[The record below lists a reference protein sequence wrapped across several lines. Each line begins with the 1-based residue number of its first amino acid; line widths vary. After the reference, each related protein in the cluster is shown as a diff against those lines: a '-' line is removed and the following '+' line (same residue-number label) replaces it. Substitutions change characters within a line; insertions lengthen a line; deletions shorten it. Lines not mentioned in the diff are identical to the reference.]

1 VSRFDEVS
9 FVYPDHEAPIL
20 SGVDL
25 AIPEGELCLVIGRTG
40 SGKSTLLHAVNGLV
54 PRFTGGTL
62 RGRVR
67 VDGRD
72 TSLLPPRELADVV
85 GVVGQN
91 PAAGFV
97 TDLVEDELAYVME
110 NLGVAP
116 EVMRR
121 RVEDVLDLL
130 GLHDIRSR
138 PLSTLSGGQ
147 AQRVAI
153 GSVLTAGPR
162 VLVLDEPTSA
172 LDPAAAEEVLS
183 ILTRLVHDLGITV
196 LMAEHRLER
205 VVQYADRV
213 VLVPGDGRSP
223 VDGDP
228 ATVLRDAPI
237 VPPLVELGRQQGWDP
252 LPLSIR
258 DARRSA
264 GPLRDRL
271 RGLAPP
277 PAVRS
282 AGDVVAGVRRLHVRF
297 GTVTALREVDLDVR
311 AGEVLALM
319 GRNGAGKSTLLG
331 ALVGLRRPTGGG
343 VQVQGADPGALSPRE
358 AIRRVG
364 LVPQDPGLLL
374 YHDRVDDEC
383 RAADHDAGVAAGTTA
398 ALVSRLVGDVDPA
411 THPRDLSEGQ
421 RLALALAVVL
431 AGSPPVIL
439 LDEPTRG
446 LDYGAKRQLIGVLGM
461 LADEGHAVVLATHD
475 VEVVARLADRVVV
488 LADGDVVADGPA
500 REVVT
505 HSPVFAPQISKVV
518 APEPF
523 ITVDEV
529 RAALVG
535 AP

>member
-1 VSRFDEVS
+1 MIRFEQVS
-9 FVYPDHEAPIL
+9 FWYPERTEVPTLRD
-20 SGVDL
+20 VDL
-25 AIPEGELCLVIGRTG
+25 AIPEGELCLVVGRTG
-40 SGKSTLLHAVNGLV
+40 SGKSTLLSAVNGLV

-72 TSLLPPRELADVV
+72 TAELPPRELADVV

-130 GLHDIRSR
+130 GLHELRAR
-138 PLSTLSGGQ
+138 PLATLSGGQ

-153 GSVLTAGPR
+153 GSVLTAGAR

-172 LDPAAAEEVLS
+172 LDPAAAEEVLA

-205 VVQYADRV
+205 VVQYADQ
-213 VLVPGDGRSP
+213 VLVVPGGGGAP
-223 VDGDP
+223 VQGPP
-228 ATVLRDAPI
+228 AEILRHAP
-237 VPPLVELGRQQGWDP
+237 VAPPLVELGREMAWEP

-258 DARRSA
+258 DARRAASDLRSQLA
-264 GPLRDRL
+264 GR
-271 RGLAPP
+271 APAATP
-277 PAVRS
+277 RAG
-282 AGDVVAGVRRLHVRF
+282 GDVVATTRRLGVRF
-297 GTVTALREVDLDVR
+297 GTIAALRGIDLDVR

-331 ALVGLRRPTGGG
+331 ALVGLRRPTEGA
-343 VQVQGADPGALSPRE
+343 VRVQGDDPGALRPAE
-358 AIRRVG
+358 AVRRVG

-383 RAADHDAGVAAGTTA
+383 RAADHDAGAPPGTTA
-398 ALVSRLVGDVDPA
+398 ALLAGLVGDVDPA

-431 AGSPPVIL
+431 AASPPVIL

-446 LDYGAKRQLIGVLGM
+446 LDYDAKAHLVEILGR
-461 LADEGHAVVLATHD
+461 LAGQGHAVVMATHD
-475 VEVVARLADRVVV
+475 VEVVARVADRVVV

-505 HSPVFAPQISKVV
+505 HSPVFAPQIAKVV

-523 ITVDEV
+523 LTVDEV
-529 RAALVG
+529 RRALVVR
-535 AP
+535 